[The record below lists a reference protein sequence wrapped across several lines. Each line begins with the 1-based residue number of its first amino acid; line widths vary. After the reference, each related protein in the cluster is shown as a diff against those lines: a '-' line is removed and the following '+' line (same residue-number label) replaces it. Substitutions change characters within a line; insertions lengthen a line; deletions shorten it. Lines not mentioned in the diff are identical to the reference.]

1 MSSAVGK
8 IKELCILIVSMVVVW
23 CSQLATA
30 AAPGNDPLIVKTET
44 GLVQGVDDAGLRV
57 FRGIPFAA
65 PPTGQLRWKAPQPPL
80 PWEGVRSAAAFGPRC
95 MQTGTGL
102 MSEDCLFVNVWTPA
116 DPDANRGHSKLP
128 VLVWV
133 YGGSFTGG
141 SGNIAPEALAR
152 TGVIVVSFN
161 YRVSTFGFIA
171 HPQLSAESSAGV
183 SGNYGLF
190 DAMAALR
197 WVRDNID
204 AFGGDPKSVTL
215 FGQSAGASVITLLQI
230 SPLAKGLYQKVI
242 LESPGSMRHMKNL
255 EQSEA
260 LGLSLGSD
268 IAALRSLPANQVPLI
283 QNLGGGTA
291 IRALFQPRIIG
302 GTQDGCV
309 VPSEEREAFE
319 SGNVNVTPLLV
330 GSNTNEGIS
339 FTGNY
344 LVNTIPAYV
353 SYLNDPIIFG
363 SFGGTALQLY
373 PVASDSAV
381 RRAIADSFADS
392 QFHFG
397 TRGVARAMS
406 RLEGNVYRYFFNRR
420 ASGTGE
426 DPVHGAELNY
436 VFGRV
441 TNTAPYNGQDVAL
454 SMAMMDAWKRFAITG
469 NPNGGAIN
477 NWPQYDAR
485 TDPLLILG
493 DTFDTVGF
501 GFGRSNVNLDF
512 VGEVLAATK
521 GAATPTSKKIQ
532 SACTCEHQNVNKHG
546 NGGLHPFGAVCQGTK
561 TR

>member
-1 MSSAVGK
+1 MHAVGHRSD
-8 IKELCILIVSMVVVW
+8 ERRLSLI
-23 CSQLATA
+23 
-30 AAPGNDPLIVKTET
+30 
-44 GLVQGVDDAGLRV
+44 
-57 FRGIPFAA
+57 
-65 PPTGQLRWKAPQPPL
+65 
-80 PWEGVRSAAAFGPRC
+80 
-95 MQTGTGL
+95 
-102 MSEDCLFVNVWTPA
+102 NVWTPA
-116 DPDANRGHSKLP
+116 DPAANRGQSKLP

-141 SGNIAPEALAR
+141 SGNITPEALAR

-171 HPQLSAESSAGV
+171 HPQLTSESFAGV

-197 WVRDNID
+197 WIRDNID
-204 AFGGDPKSVTL
+204 AFGGDPNSITL

-255 EQSEA
+255 EQSAA
-260 LGLSLGSD
+260 LGLTLGPD
-268 IAALRSLPANQVPLI
+268 IGALRALPANQIPLI

-309 VPSEEREAFE
+309 VPTEEREAFE
-319 SGNVNVTPLLV
+319 SGNMNVTPLLV

-344 LVNTIPAYV
+344 LVTTIPAYIN
-353 SYLNDPIIFG
+353 YLNDPIIFG
-363 SFGGTALQLY
+363 PYGGRALQLY
-373 PVASDSAV
+373 PVVNDSEV
-381 RRAIADSFADS
+381 RRAVADSFADS

-406 RLEGNVYRYFFNRR
+406 EHEPNVYRYFFSRR
-420 ASGTGE
+420 ASGTGA
-426 DPVHGAELNY
+426 DPVHGAELDY

-441 TNTAPYNGQDVAL
+441 TNSAPYNTQDVAL
-454 SMAMMDAWKRFAITG
+454 SAAMMEAWKKFAITG
-469 NPNGGAIN
+469 NPNGGAIT
-477 NWPQYDAR
+477 NWPRYDAR
-485 TDPLLILG
+485 TDPILILG

-501 GFGRSNVNLDF
+501 GIGRSNIHLDF
-512 VGEVLAATK
+512 IGEVLAATK
-521 GAATPTSKKIQ
+521 GPSTATSKKIQ
-532 SACTCEHQNVNKHG
+532 SQCTCEHQNKNKHL
-546 NGGLHPFGAVCQGTK
+546 NGGFHPFGAVCEGTK
-561 TR
+561 H

>member
-1 MSSAVGK
+1 M
-8 IKELCILIVSMVVVW
+8 
-23 CSQLATA
+23 
-30 AAPGNDPLIVKTET
+30 N
-44 GLVQGVDDAGLRV
+44 
-57 FRGIPFAA
+57 
-65 PPTGQLRWKAPQPPL
+65 
-80 PWEGVRSAAAFGPRC
+80 
-95 MQTGTGL
+95 
-102 MSEDCLFVNVWTPA
+102 EDCLFVNVWTPA
-116 DPDANRGHSKLP
+116 DPSAKRGHHRLP

-141 SGNIAPEALAR
+141 SGNIVPEALAR

-161 YRVSTFGFIA
+161 YRVGTFGFIA
-171 HPQLSAESSAGV
+171 HPQLSAESFAGV

-204 AFGGDPKSVTL
+204 AFGGDAKNITL
-215 FGQSAGASVITLLQI
+215 FGQSAGASVITLLQV

-255 EQSEA
+255 AQSEA
-260 LGLSLGSD
+260 LGLTLGPD
-268 IAALRSLPANQVPLI
+268 LAVLRSLPANQVPLI

-309 VPSEEREAFE
+309 IPTEEREAFE
-319 SGNVNVTPLLV
+319 SGNMNVTPLLV

-344 LVNTIPAYV
+344 LVNTIAAYH

-363 SFGGTALQLY
+363 SYGATALQLY
-373 PVASDSAV
+373 PVSSDSEV
-381 RRAIADSFADS
+381 RRAVADSFADS

-406 RLEGNVYRYFFNRR
+406 RLEPNVYRYFFSRR
-420 ASGTGE
+420 AGGTGA
-426 DPVHGAELNY
+426 DPVHAAELDY

-441 TNTAPYNGQDVAL
+441 TNAAPYNEQDVAL
-454 SMAMMDAWKRFAITG
+454 SAAMMEAWKRFALTG
-469 NPNGGAIN
+469 DPNGGAIN
-477 NWPQYDAR
+477 NWPRYDAR
-485 TDPLLILG
+485 TDPMLRLD

-501 GFGRSNVNLDF
+501 GIGRSNVNLDF
-512 VGEVLAATK
+512 VGDVLAATK
-521 GAATPTSKKIQ
+521 GPGTPTSKKIRSQ
-532 SACTCEHQNVNKHG
+532 CTCERQNANIHNNAG
-546 NGGLHPFGAVCQGTK
+546 RHPFGAICQGPK
-561 TR
+561 VFKEER